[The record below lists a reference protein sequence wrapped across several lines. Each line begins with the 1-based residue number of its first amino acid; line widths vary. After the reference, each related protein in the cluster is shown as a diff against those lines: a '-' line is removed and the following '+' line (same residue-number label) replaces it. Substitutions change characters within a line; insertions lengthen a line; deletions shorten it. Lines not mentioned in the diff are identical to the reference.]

1 MIRQGDRTDTD
12 DAAATVLVVDD
23 QPDLADLYGTFLS
36 AEFDVLTATD
46 GDAALDQLTDAVD
59 VVLLDRRMPDMSG
72 DEVLDRLR
80 DRGFDVPVAMLTAV
94 EPDSDILEM
103 PFDDYEVKPVDRGE
117 LLGLVEQLLDRATY
131 DERSREYFRLVSKQT
146 ALELAG
152 KDDTPEYRELTARV
166 EDARREADATLERVG
181 VEAAFADL
189 PGAGD

>member
-23 QPDLADLYGTFLS
+23 QPDLADLYRTFLS

-46 GDAALDQLTDAVD
+46 GDAALDQLTDGVD

-103 PFDDYEVKPVDRGE
+103 PFDDYEVKPVDRDE

>member
-23 QPDLADLYGTFLS
+23 QPDLADLYRTFLS

-46 GDAALDQLTDAVD
+46 GDAALEQLTDGVD

-103 PFDDYEVKPVDRGE
+103 PFDDYEVKPVDRDE

>member
-181 VEAAFADL
+181 VEAAFVDL